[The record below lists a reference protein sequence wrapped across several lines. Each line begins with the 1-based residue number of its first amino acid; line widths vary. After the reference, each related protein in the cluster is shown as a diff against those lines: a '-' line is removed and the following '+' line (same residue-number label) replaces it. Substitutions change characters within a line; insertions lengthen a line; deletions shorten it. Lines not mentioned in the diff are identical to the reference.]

1 MMDPSLNE
9 ALTDTAALEVDGGSD
24 VPSGRPWIPSR
35 GVFRCLQVAAGV
47 LMISLVL
54 VVYHFVGEDVAHPDR
69 NWELA
74 AQETEPPLV
83 GETSPRQH
91 QTSAQA
97 ALICGGDA
105 ASVGHTGRRELV
117 SREWLQETTE
127 RRRVKLWGAGGRG
140 GAPVRLVPEGGCAPA
155 ERRLRHRGGYRGT
168 GTRADLNNHAN
179 QMNPNNWR
187 YWSSRGM
194 SPPWRSQASSG
205 FANYAPYREP
215 SVGYHA
221 APPAARVAQS
231 QAPAAQ
237 SGSSNSN
244 AFRFR
249 RGLPLSVARL
259 WARRALRAARKW
271 LPRERRWRVSDSD
284 PLSVGPCGEL
294 WLCGA
299 GGGSGA
305 FTDAVVN
312 LTAGRRYALE
322 VGTGGL
328 PGNLRGG
335 TTCLVEINEA
345 GVRQTLAE
353 AAGGFGAVDVDEERM
368 VTLGG
373 AGAPASEATGLL
385 WSQPGIDGEAS
396 RSSFED
402 LQSARLPL
410 AGANLQAVKD
420 MALDELNLSLA
431 AVRIPCAAAVKD
443 GAAEFEAGLT
453 GTSARIDI
461 NSDPLNLNTEQYSIS
476 RRVIRD
482 RKKEPVTDH
491 MLVCLPE
498 DAGANGYNESF
509 DFIGDLYILDPTCVQ
524 DDFNPDLK
532 RRGYQTDQLQHQ
544 INGENCYIGRIV
556 DFQGKRNVFQ
566 LADGYFQPIGP
577 RVSYEKGSRCFV
589 SEQGSQC
596 LGSACVRETPGQ
608 GPCGALASCLDGL
621 AAWANVLPLGN
632 PTSVQNDGSYSR
644 RYDSLLLRKS
654 SSGPRGGASTATP
667 NGRPAGHG
675 GEGSCP
681 ELLVDSSRLAP
692 MDRALPRHVAPQ
704 NGENGMAIF
713 YDCED

>member
-1 MMDPSLNE
+1 MALPDDVSLASLGSYVQEFQAFVNSFLEYVQYLVALDLNE

-35 GVFRCLQVAAGV
+35 GVVRCLQVAAVV
-47 LMISLVL
+47 LMISSVL
-54 VVYHFVGEDVAHPDR
+54 VVYQFVGE
-69 NWELA
+69 A
-74 AQETEPPLV
+74 AQETAPPLV
-83 GETSPRQH
+83 GETSSRRH

-105 ASVGHTGRRELV
+105 ASVGHTGQRELV

-127 RRRVKLWGAGGRG
+127 GRRVKLWGAGGRG
-140 GAPVRLVPEGGCAPA
+140 GAPVRLVPEGGCAP

-215 SVGYHA
+215 SGGYHA
-221 APPAARVAQS
+221 APPAARAPS

-249 RGLPLSVARL
+249 RGLPLSVVRL
-259 WARRALRAARKW
+259 WARSALRAARKW
-271 LPRERRWRVSDSD
+271 LPRERRWKVSDSD
-284 PLSVGPCGEL
+284 PQSVGPCGEL

-322 VGTGGL
+322 IGTGGL
-328 PGNLRGG
+328 PGNPRGG
-335 TTCLVEINEA
+335 TTRLVEINEA

-353 AAGGFGAVDVDEERM
+353 AAGGFGAVNVDEERM

-410 AGANLQAVKD
+410 AGANLQAVK
-420 MALDELNLSLA
+420 ESL
-431 AVRIPCAAAVKD
+431 K
-443 GAAEFEAGLT
+443 
-453 GTSARIDI
+453 
-461 NSDPLNLNTEQYSIS
+461 
-476 RRVIRD
+476 
-482 RKKEPVTDH
+482 
-491 MLVCLPE
+491 
-498 DAGANGYNESF
+498 
-509 DFIGDLYILDPTCVQ
+509 
-524 DDFNPDLK
+524 
-532 RRGYQTDQLQHQ
+532 
-544 INGENCYIGRIV
+544 
-556 DFQGKRNVFQ
+556 
-566 LADGYFQPIGP
+566 
-577 RVSYEKGSRCFV
+577 
-589 SEQGSQC
+589 
-596 LGSACVRETPGQ
+596 LGCT
-608 GPCGALASCLDGL
+608 
-621 AAWANVLPLGN
+621 
-632 PTSVQNDGSYSR
+632 
-644 RYDSLLLRKS
+644 
-654 SSGPRGGASTATP
+654 
-667 NGRPAGHG
+667 
-675 GEGSCP
+675 
-681 ELLVDSSRLAP
+681 
-692 MDRALPRHVAPQ
+692 
-704 NGENGMAIF
+704 
-713 YDCED
+713 